1 MIILNP
7 NSFVKLQAMKD
18 MKAHNEIL
26 KPSLQVMCLSFLL
39 VTLTGKFVILLYIS
53 GVLCVAV
60 MDVIAEYLSRL
71 QIIVF
76 EAWII
81 QFQ

>member
-1 MIILNP
+1 
-7 NSFVKLQAMKD
+7 

-76 EAWII
+76 EA
-81 QFQ
+81 